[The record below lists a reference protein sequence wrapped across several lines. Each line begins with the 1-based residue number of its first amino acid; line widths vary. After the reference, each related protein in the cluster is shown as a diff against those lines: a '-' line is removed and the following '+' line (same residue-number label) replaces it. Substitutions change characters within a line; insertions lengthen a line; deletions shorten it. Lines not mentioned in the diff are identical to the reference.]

1 MASMRHPVSPA
12 AALALLALTLGPP
25 AARAEEMIRVAVRT
39 GVARTSLAAEGLRV
53 APAVAGSE
61 GQAEAQPEGRPVG
74 RGQVEVRAGE
84 GAGELLVDGRR
95 FPGAAAAF
103 VAEGAIRADGREL
116 SRWVEVRR
124 TRAGLAVVEVLPMDD
139 YVAGVVSGETPAS
152 FPPEARKAQAVAAR
166 TFALVRKLEAVSSGR
181 GWDLGATVVS
191 QVFVGAG
198 AADPGARAAVASTAG
213 EVLVLNHEPVETY
226 FHSSCGGRT
235 EDGLAALGRGYEYL
249 SSVQCGRCDGAPGSL
264 WRQVLPAEEL
274 GRAAG
279 LGRAA
284 TAVTVAERSTT
295 GRAARIEIA
304 AGSRRVTLAGSD
316 LRQRLG
322 WSRLRSLAFD
332 VEPVKD
338 GFAFGGR
345 GSGHGAGLCQW
356 GAAGFAREGKGY
368 REILAHYYPGTE
380 IVVMY

>member
-1 MASMRHPVSPA
+1 MLRMPSRLAPLA
-12 AALALLALTLGPP
+12 AALLLLAAPF
-25 AARAEEMIRVAVRT
+25 ARGEEMIRVAVQT
-39 GVARTSLAAEGLRV
+39 GAARVTLSAPGLRV
-53 APAVAGSE
+53 ARAAPGVE
-61 GQAEAQPEGRPVG
+61 GQAESQLEGARVG
-74 RGQVEVRAGE
+74 RGKVEVRAAG
-84 GAGELLVDGRR
+84 GDGELRVDGRR
-95 FPGAAAAF
+95 WPAPVAVFGADA
-103 VAEGAIRADGREL
+103 AIRADGREL

-124 TRAGLAVVEVLPMDD
+124 TRAGLAVVEVLPMED
-139 YVAGVVSGETPAS
+139 YVAGVVSGETPTS
-152 FPPEARKAQAVAAR
+152 FPPEARKAQAIAAR
-166 TFALVRKLEAVSSGR
+166 TFALVRKLEAVTAGR
-181 GWDLGATVVS
+181 GWDLGATVIS

-198 AADPGARAAVASTAG
+198 AADAGAREAAAATAG
-213 EVLVLNHEPVETY
+213 EVLVLHQEPVETY

-249 SSVQCGRCDGAPGSL
+249 SSVECGRCDGAPGAL
-264 WRQVLPAEEL
+264 WRQVIPAEEL

-284 TAVTVAERSTT
+284 TSVTLVERTRS
-295 GRAARIEIA
+295 GRAARVEVV
-304 AGSRRVTLAGSD
+304 AGKRRATLTGSD

-322 WSRLRSLAFD
+322 YSRLRSLAFD
-332 VEPVKD
+332 VEAVKG
-338 GFAFGGR
+338 GFAFAGR

>member
-1 MASMRHPVSPA
+1 MLRMPSRLAPLA
-12 AALALLALTLGPP
+12 AALLLLAAPF
-25 AARAEEMIRVAVRT
+25 ARGEEMIRVAVQT
-39 GVARTSLAAEGLRV
+39 GAARVTLSAPGLRV
-53 APAVAGSE
+53 ARAALGVE
-61 GQAEAQPEGRPVG
+61 GQAESQLEGARVG
-74 RGQVEVRAGE
+74 RGKVEVRAAG
-84 GAGELLVDGRR
+84 GDGELWVDGRR
-95 FPGAAAAF
+95 WPAPVAVFGADA
-103 VAEGAIRADGREL
+103 AIRADGREL

-124 TRAGLAVVEVLPMDD
+124 TRAGLAVVEVLPMED
-139 YVAGVVSGETPAS
+139 YVAGVVSGETPTS
-152 FPPEARKAQAVAAR
+152 FPPEARKAQAIAAR
-166 TFALVRKLEAVSSGR
+166 TFALVRKLEAVTAGR
-181 GWDLGATVVS
+181 GWDLGATVIS

-198 AADPGARAAVASTAG
+198 AADAGAREAAAATAG
-213 EVLVLNHEPVETY
+213 EVLVLNQEPVETY

-249 SSVQCGRCDGAPGSL
+249 SSVECGRCDGAPGAL
-264 WRQVLPAEEL
+264 WRQVIPAEEL

-284 TAVTVAERSTT
+284 TSVTLVERTRS
-295 GRAARIEIA
+295 GRAARVEVV
-304 AGSRRVTLAGSD
+304 AGKRRATLTGSD

-322 WSRLRSLAFD
+322 YSRLRSLAFD
-332 VEPVKD
+332 VEAVKG
-338 GFAFGGR
+338 GFAFAGR

>member
-1 MASMRHPVSPA
+1 MTSHLAPLT
-12 AALALLALTLGPP
+12 AALLLLAAPF
-25 AARAEEMIRVAVRT
+25 ARGEEMIRVAVRT
-39 GVARTSLAAEGLRV
+39 GAARTTLSAPGLRV
-53 APAVAGSE
+53 GRAAPGVE
-61 GQAEAQPEGRPVG
+61 GQAESQLEGERVG
-74 RGQVEVRAGE
+74 RGKVEVRAG
-84 GAGELLVDGRR
+84 GSDGELRIDGRR
-95 FPGAAAAF
+95 WPAPVAVFGADAT
-103 VAEGAIRADGREL
+103 IRADGREL

-124 TRAGLAVVEVLPMDD
+124 TRAGLAVVEVLPMED
-139 YVAGVVSGETPAS
+139 YVAGVVSGETPTS

-166 TFALVRKLEAVSSGR
+166 TFALVRKLEAVTAGR
-181 GWDLGATVVS
+181 GWDLGATVIS

-198 AADPGARAAVASTAG
+198 AADAGAREAAAATAG
-213 EVLVLNHEPVETY
+213 EVLVLNQEPVETY

-249 SSVQCGRCDGAPGSL
+249 SSVACGRCDGAPGAL
-264 WRQVLPAEEL
+264 WRQVIPAEEV

-284 TAVTVAERSTT
+284 TSVTLVERTRS
-295 GRAARIEIA
+295 GRAARVEVV
-304 AGSRRVTLAGSD
+304 AGRRRVTLTGTD

-322 WSRLRSLAFD
+322 YSRLRSLAFE
-332 VEPVKD
+332 VEAVKG
-338 GFAFGGR
+338 GFAFAGR

-368 REILAHYYPGTE
+368 REILTHYYPGTE

>member
-1 MASMRHPVSPA
+1 MKALSRHALA
-12 AALALLALTLGPP
+12 AASLASIF
-25 AARAEEMIRVAVRT
+25 AARSVRAEEMIRVAIRT
-39 GVARTSLAAEGLRV
+39 GVALTTLVADGLRV
-53 APAVAGSE
+53 AAAVVGSE
-61 GQAEAQPEGRPVG
+61 GQAESQPDGRPVG
-74 RGQVEVRAGE
+74 RGKVEVRVGDAP
-84 GAGELLVDGRR
+84 GELYVDGRR
-95 FPGAAAAF
+95 WTGPAAAF
-103 VAEGAIRADGREL
+103 TADGIIRSDGREL

-124 TRAGLAVVEVLPMDD
+124 MRSGLAVVEVLAMED
-139 YVAGVVSGETPAS
+139 YVAGVVSGETPLA

-166 TFALVRKLEAVSSGR
+166 TFALVRKLDAVSAGR

-191 QVFVGAG
+191 QVFAGAG
-198 AADPGARAAVASTAG
+198 AADAGAREAATSTAG
-213 EVLVLNHEPVETY
+213 QVLVLDQEPVETY

-235 EDGLAALGRGYEYL
+235 EAGLAALGRGYEYL
-249 SSVQCGRCDGAPGSL
+249 SSVECGRCYGAPGSL
-264 WRQVLPAEEL
+264 WRQVITAEEV
-274 GRAAG
+274 GKAAG

-284 TAVTVAERSTT
+284 TSVDVVERTAT
-295 GRAARIEIA
+295 GRAARVRLA
-304 AGSRRVTLAGSD
+304 SGKMRVTLTGAD

-338 GFAFGGR
+338 GFAFAGK

-356 GAAGFAREGKGY
+356 GAAGFAREGRTY

>member
-1 MASMRHPVSPA
+1 MRA
-12 AALALLALTLGPP
+12 ALLASLLILAAPP
-25 AARAEEMIRVAVRT
+25 ARAEEMIRVAVRT
-39 GVARTSLAAEGLRV
+39 GVARTMLAGEGLRV
-53 APAVAGSE
+53 APAVVGSE
-61 GQAEAQPEGRPVG
+61 GQTEAQPEGRPVG
-74 RGQVEVRAGE
+74 RGKVEVRAGD
-84 GAGELLVDGRR
+84 GAGELIVDGRR
-95 FPGAAAAF
+95 WTGGAAAF
-103 VAEGAIRADGREL
+103 TSERNIRSDGREL

-124 TRAGLAVVEVLPMDD
+124 MRSGLAVVEVLPMED
-139 YVAGVVSGETPAS
+139 YVAGVVSGETPLT
-152 FPPEARKAQAVAAR
+152 FPPEARRAQAVAAR
-166 TFALVRKLEAVSSGR
+166 TFALVRKLEAVSAGR

-198 AADPGARAAVASTAG
+198 AADAGARDAAAATAG
-213 EVLVLNHEPVETY
+213 QVLVLDQEPVETY

-249 SSVQCGRCDGAPGSL
+249 SGVECGHCDGAPGSL
-264 WRQVLPAEEL
+264 WRQLIPADEL

-284 TAVTVAERSTT
+284 TSVEVVERTAT
-295 GRAARIEIA
+295 GRAARVELA
-304 AGSRRVTLAGSD
+304 AGKRRVTLTGTD

-322 WSRLRSLAFD
+322 WSRLRSLAFE
-332 VEPVKD
+332 VESVKE
-338 GFAFGGR
+338 GFAFAGK

>member
-1 MASMRHPVSPA
+1 MRA
-12 AALALLALTLGPP
+12 ALLASLLILAAPP
-25 AARAEEMIRVAVRT
+25 ARAEEMIRVAVRT
-39 GVARTSLAAEGLRV
+39 GVARTTLVGEGLRV
-53 APAVAGSE
+53 APAVVGSE
-61 GQAEAQPEGRPVG
+61 GQTEAQPEGRPVG
-74 RGQVEVRAGE
+74 RGKVEVRAGD
-84 GAGELLVDGRR
+84 GAGELIVDGRR
-95 FPGAAAAF
+95 WTGGAAAF
-103 VAEGAIRADGREL
+103 TSERNIRSDGREL

-124 TRAGLAVVEVLPMDD
+124 MRSGLAVVEVLPMED
-139 YVAGVVSGETPAS
+139 YVAGVVSGETPLT
-152 FPPEARKAQAVAAR
+152 FPPEARRAQAVAAR
-166 TFALVRKLEAVSSGR
+166 TFALVRKLEAVSAGR

-198 AADPGARAAVASTAG
+198 AADAGAREAAASTAG
-213 EVLVLNHEPVETY
+213 QVLVLDQEPVETY

-249 SSVQCGRCDGAPGSL
+249 SGVECGHCDGAPGSL
-264 WRQVLPAEEL
+264 WRQLIPADEL

-284 TAVTVAERSTT
+284 TSVEVVERTAT
-295 GRAARIEIA
+295 GRAARVELA
-304 AGSRRVTLAGSD
+304 AGKRRVTLTGTD

-322 WSRLRSLAFD
+322 WSRLRSLAFE
-332 VEPVKD
+332 VESVKE
-338 GFAFGGR
+338 GFAFAGK

>member
-1 MASMRHPVSPA
+1 MRA
-12 AALALLALTLGPP
+12 ALLASLLILAAPP
-25 AARAEEMIRVAVRT
+25 ARAEEMIRVAVRT
-39 GVARTSLAAEGLRV
+39 GVARTMLAGEGLRV
-53 APAVAGSE
+53 APAVVGSE
-61 GQAEAQPEGRPVG
+61 GQTEAQPEGRPVG
-74 RGQVEVRAGE
+74 RGKVEVRAGD
-84 GAGELLVDGRR
+84 GAGELIVDGRR
-95 FPGAAAAF
+95 WTGGAAAF
-103 VAEGAIRADGREL
+103 TSERNIRSDGREL

-124 TRAGLAVVEVLPMDD
+124 MRSGLAVVEVLPMED
-139 YVAGVVSGETPAS
+139 YVAGVVSGETPPT
-152 FPPEARKAQAVAAR
+152 FPPEARRAQAVAAR
-166 TFALVRKLEAVSSGR
+166 TFALVRKLEAVSAGR

-198 AADPGARAAVASTAG
+198 AADAGARDAAAATAG
-213 EVLVLNHEPVETY
+213 QVLVLDQEPVETY

-249 SSVQCGRCDGAPGSL
+249 SGVECGHCDGAPGSL
-264 WRQVLPAEEL
+264 WRQLIPADEL

-284 TAVTVAERSTT
+284 TSVEVVERTAT
-295 GRAARIEIA
+295 GRAARVELA
-304 AGSRRVTLAGSD
+304 AGKRRVTLTGTD

-322 WSRLRSLAFD
+322 WSRLRSLAFE
-332 VEPVKD
+332 VESVKE
-338 GFAFGGR
+338 GFAFAGK